1 MIRILFIITSF
12 IFLLNNANAE
22 TFSAALKK
30 AYNDNNELNAE
41 RESLNISEQELKISI
56 SSYLPSVTLSG
67 SKSSEDTNKLTN
79 QNGTDAT
86 ISDVDPTVQSLTITQ
101 TLIDFGRGAELSKS
115 KIGIELAKAKL
126 LKKEQEI
133 LYKSIEAYTGLISAN
148 EKLKIN
154 KSNVNLLDRQVET
167 DRIRLERGNISLSDV
182 AQSESSLAGAQA
194 KLIQAENDFLTSK
207 LNYENVIGTI
217 NDAEALDK
225 SSITIVNLPNELNS
239 AIEISKKGNPD
250 LIIAQLEYEQSKKD
264 TTSARS
270 DLAPTATLSFDR
282 SKTDDLS
289 STYDEKEQDTLKA
302 TVTWP
307 FFSGGKNYAN
317 LNKNKSLET
326 QKNLLLNNMIK
337 KNQTDVASAWSN
349 YQSNKSLLNSV
360 RAQVN
365 AAEIANEGIV
375 AEYNS
380 GSDRTT
386 LEVIQSN
393 SLLLNAQIS
402 LADSERNY
410 ILSQFNLLKSIGLL
424 NSEYLKLR

>member
-1 MIRILFIITSF
+1 MKIFFLAILGYL
-12 IFLLNNANAE
+12 FLFSNVNAE
-22 TFSAALKK
+22 TFSGALKK
-30 AYNDNNELNAE
+30 AYDNNPELNAE
-41 RESLNISEQELKISI
+41 RENLNISKQDLNISK
-56 SSYLPSVTLSG
+56 SSYLPTVTLSG
-67 SKSSEDTNKLTN
+67 SQSEEETDKLTN
-79 QNGTDAT
+79 RDGSDASIT
-86 ISDVDPTVQSLTITQ
+86 NVDPTVKSVTITQ
-101 TLIDFGRGAELSKS
+101 TLIDFGRGAELAKS
-115 KIGIELAKAKL
+115 KLGIDLAEAKL
-126 LKKEQEI
+126 LKKEQDI
-133 LYKSIEAYTGLISAN
+133 LYKSIQAYTGLVSAN

-154 KSNVNLLDRQVET
+154 RSNVNLLDRQVET

-207 LNYENVIGTI
+207 LNYENVIGKLD
-217 NDAEALDK
+217 NPDLLDK
-225 SSITIVNLPNELNS
+225 SSITTIKLPNELNS
-239 AIEISKKGNPD
+239 AIEISKKNNPD

-264 TTSARS
+264 TTSAKA
-270 DLAPTATLSFDR
+270 DLAPSATLSFDR
-282 SKTDDLS
+282 SQTNDLNA
-289 STYDEKEQDTLKA
+289 TFDERDKETLKA

-307 FFSGGKNYAN
+307 FFSGGKNIAS
-317 LNKNKSLET
+317 LRKNQSLEL
-326 QKNLLLNNMIK
+326 QKNLLLENMTT

-424 NSEYLKLR
+424 NSNYLKIK